1 PNTVRWT
8 DHKTSVEHI
17 ERWTSDKQL
26 NLNYQVA
33 GKNNFRAVLND
44 RSIDMKE
51 ITLLFLSAGIYL
63 INAQSVNV
71 TCQTGKYPP
80 DPKTKVGTYV
90 INLDLP
96 PEKRWAE
103 LGAAKGPGIKYLID
117 GLKEFVIDWGK
128 AGQALIDFV
137 DSKGGN
143 LDGTLPYPFAGE
155 IKGLADATGINLGEM
170 VLYNLFYEFFTVCT
184 SIVAED
190 PQGTLY
196 HARNLDFGLFL
207 GWDLQNKTWA
217 ITERLR
223 PLIVNLDWQSG
234 GKTLFKSVN
243 FAGYI
248 GILTAVK
255 PQLFTLSMDERFNPD
270 GGFIGVIKWLLGDH
284 NETWMS
290 FLTRDVM
297 ENATSYAQARA
308 KLEKTIML
316 APAYFILGGNS
327 SGQGCV
333 ITRARDSNL
342 DTWEMR
348 NASGWYILETN
359 YDHWKPPFILDDRRG
374 PAHKCMDQMGQ
385 QNAGFGGIFNV
396 LSTQPVLNKLTTYSA
411 LMQVNS
417 GNLET
422 YIQTCPDPCS
432 PW

>member
-1 PNTVRWT
+1 
-8 DHKTSVEHI
+8 
-17 ERWTSDKQL
+17 
-26 NLNYQVA
+26 
-33 GKNNFRAVLND
+33 
-44 RSIDMKE
+44 MKE
-51 ITLLFLSAGIYL
+51 LIYICLLVMICQVRKVD
-63 INAQSVNV
+63 AQSVNV
-71 TCQTGKYPP
+71 TCQKGQYPP
-80 DPKTKVGTYV
+80 DPKTKVGTFV

-103 LGAAKGPGIKYLID
+103 LGAAKGPQILYLIA
-117 GLKEFVIDWGK
+117 GFKEFVTDWGA
-128 AGQALIDFV
+128 AGQALINFV

-143 LDGTLPYPFAGE
+143 LDDTLPYPFAAE
-155 IKGLADATGINLGEM
+155 IKGIANAVGMNLGEM

-190 PQGTLY
+190 SLGQLY
-196 HARNLDFGLFL
+196 HARNLDFGLFI
-207 GWDLQNKTWA
+207 GWDIKNKTWA

-223 PLIVNLDWQSG
+223 PLIVNLDWQKG
-234 GKTLFKSVN
+234 GKTVFKSVN

-270 GGFIGVIKWLLGDH
+270 GGFIGIIKWITGNH

-297 ENATSYAQARA
+297 ENATSYAEART
-308 KLEKTIML
+308 KLEKTVML
-316 APAYFILGGNS
+316 APAYFILGGNQ

-333 ITRARDSNL
+333 ITRARESNL

-359 YDHWKPPFILDDRRG
+359 YDHWEPPFFLDDRRT

-385 QNAGFGGIFNV
+385 KNAGFAGIFNV

-411 LMQVNS
+411 LMQVS
-417 GNLET
+417 TGNLET